1 MNKRL
6 SPTKSIN
13 LCFPS
18 YAWEEFSQKFQIKSD
33 IMTNNNRLISE
44 KVSDFFFYF
53 TTSGSIG

>member
-18 YAWEEFSQKFQIKSD
+18 YAWKEFSQKFQIKSD

-44 KVSDFFFYF
+44 K
-53 TTSGSIG
+53 G